1 MHFGS
6 IVAATGSWLDARVAD
21 GQWKLR
27 IDDLDGPRVVKGS
40 VDSIFRILE
49 SCGLVW
55 DGDPVLQSL
64 RFERYQ
70 SVLNDLIEQGLT
82 YRCRCSRKDW
92 QNHTV
97 YPGTCRLLENE
108 QGRAIRFKPSL
119 NQFQWLDLEQ
129 GIIEVNVGTDIGD
142 FMLKNAHGIFSYQ
155 LANSIDDVD
164 MGVTDVVRGADLMT
178 VTAAHLLIQQ
188 AIGGHSIRYRHLPLA
203 LTSAGEK
210 LSKATNAP
218 EVEAKDASHTLQRAF
233 LHLGLGTIEL
243 DASIH
248 MLDEALSKWPH
259 RKKL

>member
-1 MHFGS
+1 
-6 IVAATGSWLDARVAD
+6 
-21 GQWKLR
+21 
-27 IDDLDGPRVVKGS
+27 
-40 VDSIFRILE
+40 
-49 SCGLVW
+49 
-55 DGDPVLQSL
+55 
-64 RFERYQ
+64 
-70 SVLNDLIEQGLT
+70 
-82 YRCRCSRKDW
+82 
-92 QNHTV
+92 
-97 YPGTCRLLENE
+97 
-108 QGRAIRFKPSL
+108 
-119 NQFQWLDLEQ
+119 
-129 GIIEVNVGTDIGD
+129 VNVGTDIGD

-259 RKKL
+259 RK